1 MAAESVRIVS
11 LPGDRASSDR
21 VVTTPYTTAAAA
33 HTTATR
39 APWSA
44 RKSDNETSLESGS
57 SGAHAVGAPCT
68 HSEKAAAAAVGGRRR
83 KLRECSERAGS
94 NALARLLSG
103 HPEAPGALRRPG
115 VARLGSGRLLRRP
128 GPGLLRR
135 RLAPPLG
142 VDHLQARER
151 VAHRAELVAVARLE
165 HGQQRPRALDGQAD
179 LLEVA
184 LGLIARR
191 GAHSGLAAAQVEQ
204 ADHGLEK
211 DVVDGDLLHLRL
223 E

>member
-11 LPGDRASSDR
+11 LPRDRASSDR

-44 RKSDNETSLESGS
+44 RKADKETSLESGS
-57 SGAHAVGAPCT
+57 SRTHDVGAPCT

-83 KLRECSERAGS
+83 KLRECSERGGS

-115 VARLGSGRLLRRP
+115 LARLGSGRLLRRL
-128 GPGLLRR
+128 GRGLLRW
-135 RLAPPLG
+135 RLGRPLG

-184 LGLIARR
+184 LGRLALRS
-191 GAHSGLAAAQVEQ
+191 AEPGLEAPEVEQ
-204 ADHGLEK
+204 ADHGLEQ
-211 DVVDGDLLHLRL
+211 DVVDRDPLHL
-223 E
+223 